1 MRPEGWRREK
11 RKREGWRWERETVGG
26 EEERAVQPFLFFFFL
41 ALFSH
46 SVFSCICIVSYY
58 LLYFEIIEY
67 NQPFVSSIPIT
78 TIITIILQGGWQ
90 PSCSGKSSLP
100 LYR

>member
-1 MRPEGWRREK
+1 MEERKEKKRRLEMGERDSWRR
-11 RKREGWRWERETVGG
+11 RREGSPAFFV
-26 EEERAVQPFLFFFFL
+26 FFFL